1 MAPAFAFAELV
12 LAITLVLAAA
22 NSLRKNQRPFG
33 WWIVFCAACLVGF
46 GVGIWFGFSF
56 SYQPSPHLIVYSFPV
71 PGAFHVLETSA
82 DGSARCIDFITPAP
96 LLSAI
101 GNAFFFLGLAA
112 APVWVASVFGKRG
125 GRPSQTAPQLTTRS
139 S

>member
-12 LAITLVLAAA
+12 FAVSLVVAATR
-22 NSLRKNQRPFG
+22 SLRKGQKPFV
-33 WWIVFCAACLVGF
+33 WWLAFHTACIIGLGI
-46 GVGIWFGFSF
+46 GIWFGFSF
-56 SYQPSPHLIVYSFPV
+56 SYQPSPRVIVYSFPV

-82 DGSARCIDFITPAP
+82 NGSARWTDFITPAP

-112 APVWVASVFGKRG
+112 APIWLASVLVGRG